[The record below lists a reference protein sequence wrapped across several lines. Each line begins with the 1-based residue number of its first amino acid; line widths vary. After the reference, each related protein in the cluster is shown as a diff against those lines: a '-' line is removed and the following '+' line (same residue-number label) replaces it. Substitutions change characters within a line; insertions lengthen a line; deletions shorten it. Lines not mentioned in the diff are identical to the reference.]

1 MSKLEEI
8 LNSSEGSD
16 IYIVSGSIPMIRQ
29 NEQIKPIDG
38 QSVLDSQMCLEIKQ
52 DILSHFSQKQ
62 NDEFAKKKQV
72 FFAYQKCNHDRY
84 RGYLHEEN
92 NHIEVHLHHI
102 PSLIPAI
109 EDLGLPKNINEIAT
123 YTEGLIL
130 VSGSA
135 GSGRSTTVASL
146 IQHWNQTRAAYVVTL
161 EKILEHQIVS
171 QKSLIHQREFHKDWS
186 LVAER
191 LLKQNID
198 VCFLSDI
205 YNSKGYL
212 SALDICSSG
221 CLVIATTFAASAI
234 DCIDQFLGH
243 TDNSTWTAKRLSA
256 YLKAVIHQRLV
267 PGKLG
272 QPILIS
278 EILLPTS
285 QIRKLIQ
292 NQDLYPIY
300 DLMRQDQHRTG
311 MVTLNQSLVN
321 ALIKRK
327 IELRTAFSISPDP
340 TELDHLLKKVGI

>member
-8 LNSSEGSD
+8 LNGSDGSD
-16 IYIVSGSIPMIRQ
+16 IYIVSGSVPMIRQ
-29 NEQIKPIDG
+29 NGQMKPIDG
-38 QSVLDSQMCLEIKQ
+38 QPVLESQICLEIKQ
-52 DILSHFSQKQ
+52 DILSCISQKQ
-62 NDEFAKKKQV
+62 NDEFDEKKQV

-84 RGYLHEEN
+84 RGYLHEEDDR
-92 NHIEVHLHHI
+92 IEMHLHHI
-102 PSLIPAI
+102 PSFIPAI
-109 EDLGLPKNINEIAT
+109 EDLGLPKNINEIAA

-130 VSGSA
+130 VSGLA
-135 GSGRSTTVASL
+135 GSGRSTTAASL
-146 IQHWNQTRAAYVVTL
+146 IQHWNQTRTAYVVTL
-161 EKILEHQIVS
+161 EKVLEHCIAS
-171 QKSLIHQREFHKDWS
+171 EKSLIHQRELHKDWS
-186 LVAER
+186 LVKEG
-191 LLKQNID
+191 LLKQNVDI
-198 VCFLSDI
+198 CFLSDI
-205 YNSKGYL
+205 YNSEGYL

-221 CLVIATTFAASAI
+221 CLVMATTFATSAI
-234 DCIDQFLGH
+234 DCIDQFLGY

-256 YLKAVIHQRLV
+256 HLKAVIYQCLV

-272 QPILIS
+272 QPVLVS
-278 EILLPTS
+278 EILLPTV